1 MSTRRCLGWVLA
13 AAVGPLCAQELDN
26 QTPAAPPLIVEV
38 DAPATPVYVQQRVP
52 LVVRVGYDAAFC
64 REFAIPLFQQRL
76 DQPFLIVL
84 PWLQGRE
91 DRAVALREGPPDG
104 VRIAVGDRVQRFAP
118 AGERTQDGR
127 RYTLL
132 ELRADWLPLAAGEQ
146 AIEPIELRYAF
157 ASRFEEHLLRGRQP
171 LDRQDAEVRSA
182 LRVLQVR
189 ELPAAGRPA
198 GFQGAVG
205 EFTVVARASVAAVPV
220 GGTFTL
226 ELEIAGAGNLDR
238 VPPLPWPELP
248 GFVVQGLV
256 EQRTPAARIGR
267 FDVLAVREGATA
279 VPPVPFVFFAP
290 ADGAYRTVQT
300 APVPLR
306 VDAAASPLPPRV
318 AALVAADAA
327 RRAAAAA
334 LPWWY
339 YAAGGV
345 VAMALVAVL
354 TRTLTRRRRRGAR
367 LQALARLARE
377 LTAAG
382 VDVAAVAQAF
392 ASFLAACNLGAVSPP
407 DLPAALRDRVHS
419 LREALGAA
427 RYGGV
432 APAAGDV
439 LAVARDLVRAL
450 V

>member
-1 MSTRRCLGWVLA
+1 MSARRCFGWAFL
-13 AAVGPLCAQELDN
+13 AAVGPLCAQTAEG
-26 QTPAAPPLIVEV
+26 QTPAAPPLFVEV
-38 DAPATPVYVQQRVP
+38 DAPAAPVYVQQRVP
-52 LVVRVGYDAAFC
+52 LVVRIGYDAAFC

-76 DQPFLIVL
+76 DQPFLVVL
-84 PWLQGRE
+84 PWQQARE
-91 DRAVALREGPPDG
+91 DRAVTLREGPADG
-104 VRIAVGDRVQRFAP
+104 VRVAVGDRVQRFAP

-132 ELRADWLPLAAGEQ
+132 ELRADWLPLAGGEQ
-146 AIEPIELRYAF
+146 PIEPVELRYAF
-157 ASRFEEHLLRGRQP
+157 ASRFEDHLLRGRQP

-182 LRVLQVR
+182 RRVLQVR

-205 EFTVVARASVAAVPV
+205 EFTVVARASAAAVPL

-226 ELEIAGAGNLDR
+226 EVEVAGPGNLDR
-238 VPPLPWPELP
+238 MPPLPWPELP
-248 GFVVQGLV
+248 GFIVQGLV
-256 EQRTPAARIGR
+256 EQRTPAARLGR
-267 FDVLAVREGATA
+267 FDVLAVREGAMA

-290 ADGAYRTVQT
+290 VDGAYRTVQT

-306 VDAAASPLPPRV
+306 VDPAVAALPPRV
-318 AALVAADAA
+318 AALIEADAA

-339 YAAGGV
+339 YAIGGA
-345 VAMALVAVL
+345 VAVALVALVARHL
-354 TRTLTRRRRRGAR
+354 ARRRRGVAR
-367 LQALARLARE
+367 LQAVARLDQE

-382 VDVAAVAQAF
+382 ADAAAAARAF
-392 ASFLAACNLGAVSPP
+392 EAFLGTGDFESALPH
-407 DLPAALRDRVHS
+407 LPAALRDRVQQQ
-419 LREALGAA
+419 REAFAAA

-432 APAAGDV
+432 LPATGDV